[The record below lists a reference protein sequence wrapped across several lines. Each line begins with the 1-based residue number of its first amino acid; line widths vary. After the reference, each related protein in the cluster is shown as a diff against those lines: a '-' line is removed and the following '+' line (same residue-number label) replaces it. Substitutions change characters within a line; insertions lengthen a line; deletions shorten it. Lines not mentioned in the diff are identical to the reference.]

1 MILYLANAKIN
12 IFFINRHVFPKKIV
26 LLHNIL
32 HFVVFYYINN
42 YVRVFKMKRL
52 STIIACLAF
61 AVTISWA
68 QSGMT
73 DDQIMDYVIEQNA
86 KGVSR
91 QQIVTQLMQRGVTI
105 EQLRR
110 IQKKYQKQIKNGSLG
125 AEDITAG
132 SKAMKNRMREA
143 NGDQREEQIKKDKK
157 NASQFRVKDTKK
169 SNQIQRHTY
178 DDEDKD
184 FVEMDEAIDFMMPDS
199 LKYELEKK
207 KPEKR
212 KIFGHDVFNNKNLT
226 FESSM
231 NLATPQ
237 NYVLGP
243 GDAVNVDIWG
253 ASQESVTET
262 VSPDGTITI
271 EGIGVI
277 KVGGLSVSQA
287 KAKLKRVLGPRYQ
300 GSSIEL
306 TLGQTR
312 TITISVMGEVKIPGT
327 YTMSAFATVY
337 NALYM
342 AGGPNEIGT
351 LRNVKVYRKGKLLSN
366 VDVYDFLLNGKL
378 SGDVRLQDND
388 VITVSPYEALVNI
401 TGKVKRPMFYEMK
414 TTESAATLL
423 RYAGGFTGDAYTKA
437 IRVNRKA
444 GAGYSVFSI
453 GEFDMSEFKLMD
465 EDSVSVDSTLNRYQN
480 MVEIRGAVFRPGMYQ
495 VGGEINTVKAL
506 VEAAAGVTE
515 DAISQHAVMHRV
527 KADRSLE
534 MMSLDIRGI
543 LEGTVPDVPIR
554 NEDVIYVAGRQERNE
569 KKTVTINGEVVYPGV
584 YRFAENETIEDLI
597 IQAGGPTEAASLAK
611 VDVARRITN
620 PNSTEAGDQIAQNFS
635 FKLNPD
641 FTISDQPDFTLMPF
655 DEVYVRRSP
664 DYNEQQNVII
674 EGEVQFAGNYAL
686 TNKGQR
692 LSDVVKQAGGLTK
705 RAYAEGTKLLRQM
718 TPEERDQMEIV
729 LRTAQRNSG
738 NDSIDIKKLL
748 TNATYPVGIELEK
761 ALKNPGTDDDPILR
775 EGDRIVVPRYDG
787 TVKINGEVLFPNTV
801 YYKDGKNTDYYIN
814 LAGGTTSTG
823 KKSMTVIIY
832 MNGMVARA
840 DRKHKPRPG
849 CQIVVPT
856 KSRRRGMSLPEI
868 LSIGSSTASIAT
880 MIATI
885 ANLTK

>member
-1 MILYLANAKIN
+1 
-12 IFFINRHVFPKKIV
+12 
-26 LLHNIL
+26 
-32 HFVVFYYINN
+32 
-42 YVRVFKMKRL
+42 MKRL

-105 EQLRR
+105 DQLRR

-277 KVGGLSVSQA
+277 KLGGLSVSQA

-686 TNKGQR
+686 SNKGQR

-718 TPEERDQMEIV
+718 TPEERDKM
-729 LRTAQRNSG
+729 
-738 NDSIDIKKLL
+738 
-748 TNATYPVGIELEK
+748 
-761 ALKNPGTDDDPILR
+761 
-775 EGDRIVVPRYDG
+775 
-787 TVKINGEVLFPNTV
+787 
-801 YYKDGKNTDYYIN
+801 
-814 LAGGTTSTG
+814 
-823 KKSMTVIIY
+823 
-832 MNGMVARA
+832 
-840 DRKHKPRPG
+840 
-849 CQIVVPT
+849 
-856 KSRRRGMSLPEI
+856 
-868 LSIGSSTASIAT
+868 
-880 MIATI
+880 
-885 ANLTK
+885 

>member
-1 MILYLANAKIN
+1 
-12 IFFINRHVFPKKIV
+12 
-26 LLHNIL
+26 
-32 HFVVFYYINN
+32 
-42 YVRVFKMKRL
+42 MKRIP
-52 STIIACLAF
+52 TIIAYLAF
-61 AVTISWA
+61 AATIGWA

-73 DDQIMDYVIEQNA
+73 DNQIMDYVIEQNA
-86 KGVSR
+86 KGASR

-105 EQLRR
+105 DQLRR
-110 IQKKYQKQIKNGSLG
+110 IQKKYQKQIKNGALG

-132 SKAMKNRMREA
+132 SQATKSRMREA
-143 NGDQREEQIKKDKK
+143 NGEQREDQVRKDKQ
-157 NASQFRVKDTKK
+157 NASQFRIKDGKRQ
-169 SNQIQRHTY
+169 NQKHTY
-178 DDEDKD
+178 DNTDREY
-184 FVEMDEAIDFMMPDS
+184 VEMDEAIDFMMPDS
-199 LKYELEKK
+199 LRYYSDKDKTGR
-207 KPEKR
+207 R

-237 NYVLGP
+237 SYVLGP

-253 ASQESVTET
+253 ASQESVTEVVT
-262 VSPDGTITI
+262 PDGTITI
-271 EGIGVI
+271 EGVGVI
-277 KVGGLSVSQA
+277 KLGGLSVSQA

-300 GSSIEL
+300 GSNIEL

-312 TITISVMGEVKIPGT
+312 TITISVMGEVKVPGT

-342 AGGPNEIGT
+342 AGGPNDIGT
-351 LRNVKVYRKGKLLSN
+351 LRNVKVYRKGKLLSS

-414 TTESAATLL
+414 KTESAATLL

-453 GEFDMSEFKLMD
+453 GEFDMSSFKLMD

-506 VEAAAGVTE
+506 VEAAAGLTE
-515 DAISQHAVMHRV
+515 GAISQHAVMHRI
-527 KADRSLE
+527 KADRTLE
-534 MMSLDIRGI
+534 MMSLDLRGI
-543 LEGTVPDVPIR
+543 LEGSVPDVPLK
-554 NEDVIYVAGRQERNE
+554 NEDVIYVANRQERDE
-569 KKTVTINGEVVYPGV
+569 KKTVTINGEVQYPGV
-584 YRFAENETIEDLI
+584 YRFADNETIEDLI
-597 IQAGGPTEAASLAK
+597 IQAGGPTESASLVK

-620 PNSTEAGDQIAQNFS
+620 PNATEAGEHIAQNFS

-641 FTISDQPDFTLMPF
+641 FTIADQPDFTLQPF

-664 DYNEQQNVII
+664 EYYEQQNITI
-674 EGEVQFAGNYAL
+674 EGEIQFQGTYAL
-686 TNKGQR
+686 SSKNQR
-692 LSDVVKQAGGLTK
+692 LSEIVKQAGGLTK
-705 RAYAEGTKLLRQM
+705 RAYPEGTKLLRQM
-718 TPEERDQMEIV
+718 TQEERDMMETV

-738 NDSIDIKKLL
+738 KDTIDVKKLL

-761 ALKNPGTDDDPILR
+761 ALKYPGTEDDPILR
-775 EGDRIVVPRYDG
+775 EGDRIVVPQYDG
-787 TVKINGEVLFPNTV
+787 TVKINGEVLYPNTV
-801 YYKDGKNTDYYIN
+801 YFKDGKNADYYID
-814 LAGGTTSTG
+814 LAGGATSTA
-823 KKSMTVIIY
+823 KKSKTIIIY

-856 KSRRRGMSLPEI
+856 KKQRRGLGLQEW
-868 LSIGSSTASIAT
+868 LSIGTSTASLGT

>member
-1 MILYLANAKIN
+1 
-12 IFFINRHVFPKKIV
+12 
-26 LLHNIL
+26 
-32 HFVVFYYINN
+32 
-42 YVRVFKMKRL
+42 MKRI

-61 AVTISWA
+61 AATIGWA

-73 DDQIMDYVIEQNA
+73 DNQIMDYVIEQNA
-86 KGVSR
+86 KGASR

-105 EQLRR
+105 DQLRR
-110 IQKKYQKQIKNGSLG
+110 IQKKYQKQIKNGALG

-132 SKAMKNRMREA
+132 SQATKSRMREA
-143 NGDQREEQIKKDKK
+143 NGEQREDQVKRDKQ
-157 NASQFRVKDTKK
+157 NASQFRIKDGKRQ
-169 SNQIQRHTY
+169 NQKHTY
-178 DDEDKD
+178 DNTDREY
-184 FVEMDEAIDFMMPDS
+184 VEMDEAIDFMMPDS
-199 LKYELEKK
+199 LRYYSDKDKTGR
-207 KPEKR
+207 R

-237 NYVLGP
+237 SYVLGP

-253 ASQESVTET
+253 ASQESVTEVVT
-262 VSPDGTITI
+262 PDGTITI
-271 EGIGVI
+271 EGVGVI
-277 KVGGLSVSQA
+277 KLGGLSVSQA

-300 GSSIEL
+300 GSNIEL

-312 TITISVMGEVKIPGT
+312 TITISVMGEVKVPGT

-342 AGGPNEIGT
+342 AGGPNDIGT
-351 LRNVKVYRKGKLLSN
+351 LRNVKVYRKGKLLSS

-414 TTESAATLL
+414 KTESAATLL

-453 GEFDMSEFKLMD
+453 GEFDMSSFKLMD

-506 VEAAAGVTE
+506 VEAAAGLTE
-515 DAISQHAVMHRV
+515 GAISQHAVMHRI
-527 KADRSLE
+527 KADRTLE
-534 MMSLDIRGI
+534 MMSLDLRGI
-543 LEGTVPDVPIR
+543 LEGSVPDVPLK
-554 NEDVIYVAGRQERNE
+554 NEDVIYVANRQERDE
-569 KKTVTINGEVVYPGV
+569 KKTVTINGEVQYPGV
-584 YRFAENETIEDLI
+584 YRFADNETIEDLI
-597 IQAGGPTEAASLAK
+597 IQAGGPTESASLVK

-620 PNSTEAGDQIAQNFS
+620 PNATEAGENIAQNFS

-641 FTISDQPDFTLMPF
+641 FTIADQPDFTLQPF

-664 DYNEQQNVII
+664 EYYEQQNITI
-674 EGEVQFAGNYAL
+674 EGEIQFQGIYAL
-686 TNKGQR
+686 SSKNQR
-692 LSDVVKQAGGLTK
+692 LSEIIKQAGGLTK
-705 RAYAEGTKLLRQM
+705 RAYPEGTKLLRQM
-718 TPEERDQMEIV
+718 TQEERDMMETV

-738 NDSIDIKKLL
+738 KDTIDVKKLL

-761 ALKNPGTDDDPILR
+761 ALKYPGTEDDPILR
-775 EGDRIVVPRYDG
+775 EGDRIVVPQYDG
-787 TVKINGEVLFPNTV
+787 TVKINGEVLYPNTV
-801 YYKDGKNTDYYIN
+801 YFKDGKNADYYID
-814 LAGGTTSTG
+814 LAGGATSTA
-823 KKSMTVIIY
+823 KKSKTIIIY

-856 KSRRRGMSLPEI
+856 KKQRRGLGLQEW
-868 LSIGSSTASIAT
+868 LSIGTSTASLGT

>member
-1 MILYLANAKIN
+1 M
-12 IFFINRHVFPKKIV
+12 
-26 LLHNIL
+26 
-32 HFVVFYYINN
+32 
-42 YVRVFKMKRL
+42 YVQMKRL
-52 STIIACLAF
+52 TTIITSLMLA
-61 AVTISWA
+61 TTLSWA

-73 DDQIMDYVIEQNA
+73 DNQIMDYVIEQNA

-91 QQIVTQLMQRGVTI
+91 QQIVTQLIQRGVTI
-105 EQLRR
+105 EQIRR
-110 IQKKYQKQIKNGSLG
+110 LKTKYEKQMKNGSLG

-132 SKAMKNRMREA
+132 SKAVKTRMRES
-143 NGDQREEQIKKDKK
+143 NGEKREEQAKQDKK
-157 NASQFRVKDTKK
+157 KASQYRITDTKLESYK
-169 SNQIQRHTY
+169 KKQKRTY
-178 DDEDKD
+178 NEDDKD
-184 FVEMDEAIDFMMPDS
+184 FVAMDEAMDFMMPDS
-199 LKYELEKK
+199 LKYFMDEEKK
-207 KPEKR
+207 ETKR

-237 NYVLGP
+237 NYRLGP

-262 VSPDGTITI
+262 ISPDGTITI

-277 KVGGLSVSQA
+277 QLSGLSVSQA
-287 KAKLKRVLGPRYQ
+287 KARLKKVLGPRYQ
-300 GSSIEL
+300 GSQIEL

-312 TITISVMGEVKIPGT
+312 TITISVMGEVNVPGT

-351 LRNVKVYRKGKLLSN
+351 LRNVKVYRRGKLLSN

-414 TTESAATLL
+414 KTESAATLL

-437 IRVNRKA
+437 IRINRKA
-444 GAGYSVFSI
+444 GNRYSVFSV
-453 GEFDMSEFKLMD
+453 GEFDMSQFKLMD

-480 MVEIRGAVFRPGMYQ
+480 MVEIKGAVFRPGMYQ
-495 VGGEINTVKAL
+495 VGGNINTVKAL
-506 VEAAAGVTE
+506 VEAAAGLTE
-515 DAISQHAVMHRV
+515 GAISQHAVMHRM
-527 KADRSLE
+527 KPDRTLE
-534 MMSLDIRGI
+534 MLSVDIRGI
-543 LEGTVPDVPIR
+543 LEGTTPDVPLR
-554 NEDVIYVAGRQERNE
+554 NEDVLYIASREE
-569 KKTVTINGEVVYPGV
+569 KNLKQTVTISGEVLYPGV
-584 YRFAENETIEDLI
+584 YRYAENESVEDLI
-597 IQAGGPTEAASLAK
+597 IQAGGPTDAASLVK

-620 PNSTEAGDQIAQNFS
+620 PNATEAEDRIAQTFS
-635 FKLNPD
+635 FKLTKD
-641 FTISDQPDFTLMPF
+641 FSIADQPDFRLQPF

-664 DYNEQQNVII
+664 NYTEQQNVTI
-674 EGEVQFAGNYAL
+674 EGEVQFQGTYAL
-686 TNKGQR
+686 ADKGQR
-692 LSDVVKQAGGLTK
+692 LSDIIKQAGGLTK
-705 RAYAEGTKLLRQM
+705 RAYPEGTKLLRLM
-718 TPEERDQMEIV
+718 TPEEREMLETV

-738 NDSIDIKKLL
+738 KDSIDVRKLM
-748 TNATYPVGIELEK
+748 TNVNYPVGIELDK
-761 ALKNPGTDDDPILR
+761 ALKNPGSDDDPILR

-787 TVKINGEVLFPNTV
+787 TVTINGEVLYPNTV
-801 YYKDGKNTDYYIN
+801 YFKDGKDTDYYID
-814 LAGGTTSTG
+814 LAGGTTSTA
-823 KKSMTVIIY
+823 KKSQTIIIY

-856 KSRRRGMSLPEI
+856 KRQRQGFGLQQW
-868 LSIGSSTASIAT
+868 LSIGTTAASLGT

>member
-1 MILYLANAKIN
+1 MKKYL
-12 IFFINRHVFPKKIV
+12 F
-26 LLHNIL
+26 LLGMML
-32 HFVVFYYINN
+32 LTCTS
-42 YVRVFKMKRL
+42 M
-52 STIIACLAF
+52 T
-61 AVTISWA
+61 A
-68 QSGMT
+68 QSSMT
-73 DDQIMDYVIEQNA
+73 DNQVMDYVIEQNA

-91 QQIVTQLMQRGVTI
+91 QQIVTQLMQRGVTTD
-105 EQLRR
+105 QLRR
-110 IQKKYQKQIKNGSLG
+110 IQKKYQKQIKNGALG

-132 SKAMKNRMREA
+132 SKTVKNRMRES
-143 NGDQREEQIKKDKK
+143 NGEKREEQAKKDKQ
-157 NASQFRVKDTKK
+157 NASQFRVKDGKK
-169 SNQIQRHTY
+169 SNQIRNHTY
-178 DDEDKD
+178 DENDKD
-184 FVEMDEAIDFMMPDS
+184 FVELDNAIDFMMPDS
-199 LKYELEKK
+199 LKYEWGKEKSN
-207 KPEKR
+207 KR
-212 KIFGHDVFNNKNLT
+212 KIFGHDIFNNKNLT

-237 NYVLGP
+237 NYVLGA

-253 ASQESVTET
+253 ASQESVTE
-262 VSPDGTITI
+262 VISPDGTITI
-271 EGIGVI
+271 EGYGVI
-277 KVGGLSVSQA
+277 NLGGLSVTQA

-300 GSSIEL
+300 GSNIEL

-312 TITISVMGEVKIPGT
+312 TITVSVMGEVKVPGT
-327 YTMSAFATVY
+327 YTISAFATVY

-342 AGGPNEIGT
+342 AGGPNDIGT
-351 LRNVKVYRKGKLLSN
+351 LRNIKVYRKGKLLSS

-388 VITVSPYEALVNI
+388 VITVSPYEALVNV

-414 TTESAATLL
+414 KTESAATLL

-453 GEFDMSEFKLMD
+453 GEFDTNSFLLMD

-480 MVEIRGAVFRPGMYQ
+480 MVEIRGGVFRPGMYQ
-495 VGGEINTVKAL
+495 VGGEISTVKSL
-506 VEAAAGVTE
+506 VEAAAGLTE
-515 DAISQHAVMHRV
+515 EAISQHAVMHRT

-534 MMSLDIRGI
+534 MISLDLRAIM
-543 LEGTVPDVPIR
+543 EGTAPDVPLK
-554 NEDVIYVAGRQERNE
+554 NEDIIYVASRQERDE
-569 KKTVTINGEVVYPGV
+569 KKTVTIYGEVAYPGV
-584 YRFAENETIEDLI
+584 YRYAENETVEDLI

-611 VDVARRITN
+611 VDVARRVTN
-620 PNSTEAGDQIAQNFS
+620 PNSTEAGNEISQNFS

-641 FTISDQPDFTLMPF
+641 FTISDQADFTLQPF

-664 DYNEQQNVII
+664 VYNEQQSVTI
-674 EGEVQFAGNYAL
+674 EGEVQFGGNYAL

-692 LSDVVKQAGGLTK
+692 LSELIKMAGGLTNQ
-705 RAYAEGTKLLRQM
+705 AYAEGTKLMRQM
-718 TPEERDQMEIV
+718 TPDERDMMETI

-738 NDSIDIKKLL
+738 NDSIDIKKLM
-748 TNATYPVGIELEK
+748 TNATYPVGIELDK

-801 YYKDGKNTDYYIN
+801 YFKEGKSTDYYIN
-814 LAGGTTSTG
+814 LAGGTTSTA

-856 KSRRRGMSLPEI
+856 KSRRKGMSLPEI

>member
-1 MILYLANAKIN
+1 
-12 IFFINRHVFPKKIV
+12 
-26 LLHNIL
+26 
-32 HFVVFYYINN
+32 
-42 YVRVFKMKRL
+42 MKRI
-52 STIIACLAF
+52 STIVACLAF
-61 AVTISWA
+61 AATIGWA

-73 DDQIMDYVIEQNA
+73 DNQIMDYVIEQNA
-86 KGVSR
+86 KGASR

-105 EQLRR
+105 DQLRR
-110 IQKKYQKQIKNGSLG
+110 IQKKYQKQIKNGALG

-132 SKAMKNRMREA
+132 SQATKSRMREA
-143 NGDQREEQIKKDKK
+143 NGEQREDQVRKDKQ
-157 NASQFRVKDTKK
+157 NASQFRIKDGKRQ
-169 SNQIQRHTY
+169 NQKHTY
-178 DDEDKD
+178 DNTDREY
-184 FVEMDEAIDFMMPDS
+184 VEMDEAIDFMMPDS
-199 LKYELEKK
+199 LRYYSDKDKTGR
-207 KPEKR
+207 R

-237 NYVLGP
+237 SYVLGP

-253 ASQESVTET
+253 ASQESVTEVVT
-262 VSPDGTITI
+262 PDGTITI
-271 EGIGVI
+271 EGVGVI
-277 KVGGLSVSQA
+277 KLGGLSVSQA

-300 GSSIEL
+300 GSNIEL

-312 TITISVMGEVKIPGT
+312 TITISVMGEVKVPGT

-342 AGGPNEIGT
+342 AGGPNDIGT
-351 LRNVKVYRKGKLLSN
+351 LRNVKVYRKGKLLSS

-414 TTESAATLL
+414 KTESAATLL

-453 GEFDMSEFKLMD
+453 GEFDMSSFKLMD

-506 VEAAAGVTE
+506 VEAAAGLTE
-515 DAISQHAVMHRV
+515 GAISQHAVMHRI
-527 KADRSLE
+527 KADRTLE
-534 MMSLDIRGI
+534 MMSLDLRGI
-543 LEGTVPDVPIR
+543 LEGSVPDVPLK
-554 NEDVIYVAGRQERNE
+554 NEDVIYVANRQERDE
-569 KKTVTINGEVVYPGV
+569 KKTVTINGEVQYPGV
-584 YRFAENETIEDLI
+584 YRFADNETIEDLI
-597 IQAGGPTEAASLAK
+597 IQAGGPTESASLVK

-620 PNSTEAGDQIAQNFS
+620 PNATEAGENIAQNFS

-641 FTISDQPDFTLMPF
+641 FTIADQPDFTLQPF

-664 DYNEQQNVII
+664 EYYEQQNITI
-674 EGEVQFAGNYAL
+674 EGEIQFQGIYAL
-686 TNKGQR
+686 SSKNQR
-692 LSDVVKQAGGLTK
+692 LSEIIKQAGGLTK
-705 RAYAEGTKLLRQM
+705 RAYPEGTKLLRQM
-718 TPEERDQMEIV
+718 TQEERDMMETV

-738 NDSIDIKKLL
+738 KDTIDVKKLL

-761 ALKNPGTDDDPILR
+761 ALKYPGTEDDPILR
-775 EGDRIVVPRYDG
+775 EGDRIVVPQYDG
-787 TVKINGEVLFPNTV
+787 TVKINGEVLYPNTV
-801 YYKDGKNTDYYIN
+801 YFKDGKNADYYID
-814 LAGGTTSTG
+814 LAGGATSTA
-823 KKSMTVIIY
+823 KKSKTIIIY

-856 KSRRRGMSLPEI
+856 KKQRRGLGLQEW
-868 LSIGSSTASIAT
+868 LSIGTSTASLGT

>member
-1 MILYLANAKIN
+1 MRKYL
-12 IFFINRHVFPKKIV
+12 F
-26 LLHNIL
+26 LLGMML
-32 HFVVFYYINN
+32 LTCTS
-42 YVRVFKMKRL
+42 M
-52 STIIACLAF
+52 T
-61 AVTISWA
+61 A
-68 QSGMT
+68 QSSMT
-73 DDQIMDYVIEQNA
+73 DNQIMDYVIEQNA

-105 EQLRR
+105 DQLRR
-110 IQKKYQKQIKNGSLG
+110 IQKKYQKQIKNGALG

-132 SKAMKNRMREA
+132 SKAVKNRMREA
-143 NGDQREEQIKKDKK
+143 NGEKREEQVKKDKQ
-157 NASQFRVKDTKK
+157 NASQFRVKDGKK

-178 DDEDKD
+178 DDDDKD

-199 LKYELEKK
+199 LKYELDEKK
-207 KPEKR
+207 SEKR

-243 GDAVNVDIWG
+243 GDEVNVDIWG
-253 ASQESVTET
+253 ASQESITES

-271 EGIGVI
+271 EGIGVV
-277 KVGGLSVSQA
+277 KLGGLSVSQA
-287 KAKLKRVLGPRYQ
+287 KARLKRVLGPRYQ
-300 GSSIEL
+300 GSNIDL

-312 TITISVMGEVKIPGT
+312 TITIGVMGEVKVPGT

-414 TTESAATLL
+414 ENESAATLL

-444 GAGYSVFSI
+444 GASYSVFSI
-453 GEFDMSEFKLMD
+453 GEFDMNSFKLMD

-495 VGGEINTVKAL
+495 VGGEINSVKAL

-515 DAISQHAVMHRV
+515 EAISQHAVMHRT

-534 MMSLDIRGI
+534 MLSLDIRGI
-543 LEGTVPDVPIR
+543 LEGTVPDVPLR
-554 NEDVIYVAGRQERNE
+554 NEDVIYVASRQERNE
-569 KKTVTINGEVVYPGV
+569 KKTVTINGEVAYPGV
-584 YRFAENETIEDLI
+584 YRYAENETLEDLI

-641 FTISDQPDFTLMPF
+641 FTISEQPDFTLQPF

-664 DYNEQQNVII
+664 DYNEQQNVTI
-674 EGEVQFAGNYAL
+674 EGEVQFSGNYAL
-686 TNKGQR
+686 SSKGQR
-692 LSDVVKQAGGLTK
+692 LSEVIKMAGGLTNQ
-705 RAYAEGTKLLRQM
+705 AYAEGTKLLRQM
-718 TPEERDQMEIV
+718 TSEERDMMETM

-738 NDSIDIKKLL
+738 NDSIDVKKLM
-748 TNATYPVGIELEK
+748 TNTTYPVGIELDK

-801 YYKDGKNTDYYIN
+801 YFKEGKSTDYYIN
-814 LAGGTTSTG
+814 LAGGTTSTA

-856 KSRRRGMSLPEI
+856 KSRRKGMSLPEI

>member
-1 MILYLANAKIN
+1 MRKYL
-12 IFFINRHVFPKKIV
+12 F
-26 LLHNIL
+26 LLGMML
-32 HFVVFYYINN
+32 LTCTS
-42 YVRVFKMKRL
+42 M
-52 STIIACLAF
+52 T
-61 AVTISWA
+61 A
-68 QSGMT
+68 QSSMT
-73 DDQIMDYVIEQNA
+73 DNQIMDYVIEQNA

-105 EQLRR
+105 DQLRR
-110 IQKKYQKQIKNGSLG
+110 IQKKYQKQIKNGALG

-132 SKAMKNRMREA
+132 SKAVKNRMREA
-143 NGDQREEQIKKDKK
+143 NGEKREEQVKKDKQ
-157 NASQFRVKDTKK
+157 NASQFRVKDGKK

-178 DDEDKD
+178 DDDDKD

-199 LKYELEKK
+199 LKYELDEQ

-243 GDAVNVDIWG
+243 GDEVNVDIWG
-253 ASQESVTET
+253 ASQESITES

-271 EGIGVI
+271 EGIGVV
-277 KVGGLSVSQA
+277 KLGGLSVSQA
-287 KAKLKRVLGPRYQ
+287 KARLKRVLGPRYQ
-300 GSSIEL
+300 GSNIDL

-312 TITISVMGEVKIPGT
+312 TITIGVMGEVKVPGT
-327 YTMSAFATVY
+327 YTISAFATVY

-414 TTESAATLL
+414 ENESAATLL

-444 GAGYSVFSI
+444 GASYSVFSI
-453 GEFDMSEFKLMD
+453 GEFDMNSFKLMD

-495 VGGEINTVKAL
+495 VGGEINSVKAL

-515 DAISQHAVMHRV
+515 EAISQHAVMHRT

-534 MMSLDIRGI
+534 MLSLDIRGI
-543 LEGTVPDVPIR
+543 LEGTVPDVPLR
-554 NEDVIYVAGRQERNE
+554 NEDVIYVASRQERNE
-569 KKTVTINGEVVYPGV
+569 KKTVTINGEVAYPGV
-584 YRFAENETIEDLI
+584 YRYAENETLEDLI

-641 FTISDQPDFTLMPF
+641 FTISEQPDFTLQPF

-664 DYNEQQNVII
+664 DYNEQQNVTI
-674 EGEVQFAGNYAL
+674 EGEVQFSGNYAL
-686 TNKGQR
+686 SSKGQR
-692 LSDVVKQAGGLTK
+692 LSEVIKMAGGLTNQ
-705 RAYAEGTKLLRQM
+705 AYAEGTKLLRQM
-718 TPEERDQMEIV
+718 TSEERDMMETM

-738 NDSIDIKKLL
+738 NDSIDVKKLM
-748 TNATYPVGIELEK
+748 TNTTYPVGIELDK

-801 YYKDGKNTDYYIN
+801 YFKEGKSTDYYIN
-814 LAGGTTSTG
+814 LAGGTTSTA

-856 KSRRRGMSLPEI
+856 KSRRKGMSLPEI

>member
-1 MILYLANAKIN
+1 MRKYL
-12 IFFINRHVFPKKIV
+12 F
-26 LLHNIL
+26 LLGMML
-32 HFVVFYYINN
+32 LTCTS
-42 YVRVFKMKRL
+42 M
-52 STIIACLAF
+52 T
-61 AVTISWA
+61 A
-68 QSGMT
+68 QSSMT
-73 DDQIMDYVIEQNA
+73 DNQIMDYVIEQNA

-105 EQLRR
+105 DQLRR
-110 IQKKYQKQIKNGSLG
+110 IQKKYQKQIKNGALG

-132 SKAMKNRMREA
+132 SKAVKNRMREA
-143 NGDQREEQIKKDKK
+143 NGEKREEQVKKDKQ
-157 NASQFRVKDTKK
+157 NASQFRVKDGKK

-178 DDEDKD
+178 DDDDKD

-199 LKYELEKK
+199 LKYELEEKK
-207 KPEKR
+207 SEKR

-243 GDAVNVDIWG
+243 GDEVNVDIWG
-253 ASQESVTET
+253 ASQESITES

-271 EGIGVI
+271 EGIGVV
-277 KVGGLSVSQA
+277 KLGGLSVSQA
-287 KAKLKRVLGPRYQ
+287 KARLKRVLGPRYQ
-300 GSSIEL
+300 GSNIDL

-312 TITISVMGEVKIPGT
+312 TITIGVMGEVKVPGT

-414 TTESAATLL
+414 ENESAATLL

-444 GAGYSVFSI
+444 GASYSVFSI
-453 GEFDMSEFKLMD
+453 GEFDMNSFKLMD

-495 VGGEINTVKAL
+495 VGGEINSVKAL

-515 DAISQHAVMHRV
+515 EAISQHAVMHRT

-534 MMSLDIRGI
+534 MLSLDIRGI
-543 LEGTVPDVPIR
+543 LEGTVPDVPLR
-554 NEDVIYVAGRQERNE
+554 NEDVIYVASRQERNE
-569 KKTVTINGEVVYPGV
+569 KKTVTINGEVAYPGV
-584 YRFAENETIEDLI
+584 YRYAENETLEDLI

-641 FTISDQPDFTLMPF
+641 FTISEQPDFTLQPF

-664 DYNEQQNVII
+664 DYNEQQNVTI
-674 EGEVQFAGNYAL
+674 EGEVQFSGNYAL
-686 TNKGQR
+686 SSKGQR
-692 LSDVVKQAGGLTK
+692 LSEVIKMAGGLTNQ
-705 RAYAEGTKLLRQM
+705 AYAEGTKLLRQM
-718 TPEERDQMEIV
+718 TSEERDMMETM

-738 NDSIDIKKLL
+738 NDSIDVKKLM
-748 TNATYPVGIELEK
+748 TNTTYPVGIELDK

-801 YYKDGKNTDYYIN
+801 YFKEGKSTDYYIN
-814 LAGGTTSTG
+814 LAGGTTSTA

-856 KSRRRGMSLPEI
+856 KSRRKGMSLPEI